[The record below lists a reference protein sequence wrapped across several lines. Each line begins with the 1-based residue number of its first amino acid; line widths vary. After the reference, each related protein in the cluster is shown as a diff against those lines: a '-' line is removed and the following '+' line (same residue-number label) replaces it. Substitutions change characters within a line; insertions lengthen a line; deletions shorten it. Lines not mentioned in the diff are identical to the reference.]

1 MSHTR
6 LQPRPARHPSRRLS
20 SRQPPVRVERPD
32 NDAGMISAFVLA
44 AMIGLMAVVGL
55 GLDPGEAYAAKI
67 RTIGQAEAAA
77 RAGAQQINLTVY
89 RTTGTLQLNP
99 AAAQQAAQRYLAAEH
114 VAGTAT
120 ATTARVTV
128 TITTAYRTQLWQ
140 LVGVDTIPIH
150 ATGSALPQLGITGP
164 EPDNP

>member
-1 MSHTR
+1 
-6 LQPRPARHPSRRLS
+6 
-20 SRQPPVRVERPD
+20 
-32 NDAGMISAFVLA
+32 MISAFLLA

-67 RTIGQAEAAA
+67 RAIGQAEAAA
-77 RAGAQQINLTVY
+77 RAGAQQINLTLY

-99 AAAQQAAQRYLAAEH
+99 AAARQTAQQYLTAEH
-114 VAGTAT
+114 VTGTAS

-128 TITTAYRTQLWQ
+128 RITTAYRTQLWQ
-140 LVGVDTIPIH
+140 LVGVDSIGVH
-150 ATGSALPQLGITGP
+150 ASGSALPQLGITGP